1 MISARVTASLLL
13 AAAAGHCS
21 AQEFVR
27 HSLSFLEVVAGTN
40 NPVPVPNGRIDPGE
54 GARIS
59 LTITVS
65 PAVGTTITYTPPP
78 APGTGTV
85 AGFGMT
91 FIDLD
96 ILGGAAGAW
105 SFITRQSAWALGGQ
119 GDPQPTAGVHNVQV
133 GQFVLPGLT
142 ANSQNPIPDIW
153 SGVWTPASYAA
164 ASIPFRT
171 SLADEGTSALLIQ
184 YGYKTPYPL
193 YVAKFVSSLHDPAIV
208 IPIAP
213 APAAAPVLLF
223 AAGLARHRRGH
234 RHARGDA

>member
-1 MISARVTASLLL
+1 MAAETSATLIVDSRARWYPRDFLSHWRPTLSLFKGRRMISARVTASLLL

-85 AGFGMT
+85 AGFGST
-91 FIDLD
+91 VYRLD

-119 GDPQPTAGVHNVQV
+119 GDPQPTAGVHNIQ
-133 GQFVLPGLT
+133 
-142 ANSQNPIPDIW
+142 ADS
-153 SGVWTPASYAA
+153 SCCPA
-164 ASIPFRT
+164 
-171 SLADEGTSALLIQ
+171 
-184 YGYKTPYPL
+184 
-193 YVAKFVSSLHDPAIV
+193 
-208 IPIAP
+208 
-213 APAAAPVLLF
+213 
-223 AAGLARHRRGH
+223 
-234 RHARGDA
+234 

>member
-1 MISARVTASLLL
+1 MISARVSASLLL

-59 LTITVS
+59 LTIAFS
-65 PAVGTTITYTPPP
+65 PAVGTTVTYTPPP
-78 APGTGTV
+78 PPGTGTV

-91 FIDLD
+91 AIDLD

-119 GDPQPTAGVHNVQV
+119 GQPQPTTGVTYIMA
-133 GQFVLPGLT
+133 GQFILSGMT

-164 ASIPFRT
+164 GSIPFRT
-171 SLADEGTSALLIQ
+171 HLSGEGSSWLILQ
-184 YGYKTPYPL
+184 YGYKNGPL
-193 YVAKFVSSLHDPAIV
+193 YVGKQVSSLHDPAIV

-213 APAAAPVLLF
+213 APAAAPVLLL
-223 AAGLARHRRGH
+223 AAALAGH
-234 RHARGDA
+234 RGRHAHRAG